1 MPVLPNE
8 RRHWNERG
16 QSLPQARLQRKGS
29 HLLLEVRQAAAS
41 FQFQCAKHQ
50 GEIQQKKLKALQFFF
65 LTLQIQV
72 ARDAGC

>member
-1 MPVLPNE
+1 MTEQQKHACRPE
-8 RRHWNERG
+8 
-16 QSLPQARLQRKGS
+16 SLPPARLQRKGS

-41 FQFQCAKHQ
+41 FQFQCVKHQ